1 MPMQR
6 LVVDQRVRFLM
17 VGGTNTIVGY
27 CAFAFFDLFVFQRV
41 PQGHLLS
48 LVMAYAV
55 SISLAFFLYRRFV
68 FRVKGK
74 VWRDFGA
81 FVSVNMFAIALNLV
95 LLALLVDV
103 VGLPAL
109 AGQAIALA
117 ITVVVSYLGHRE
129 VSFRR

>member
-1 MPMQR
+1 MPMRR

-17 VGGTNTIVGY
+17 VGGTNTVVGY
-27 CAFAFFDLFVFQRV
+27 CAFALFDLFVFQDI

-48 LVMAYAV
+48 LVLSYAV

-68 FRVKGK
+68 FKVRGQ

-81 FVSVNMFAIALNLV
+81 FVSVNMFAIVLNLV

-109 AGQAIALA
+109 AGQAIALSV
-117 ITVVVSYLGHRE
+117 TVVVSYLGHRE